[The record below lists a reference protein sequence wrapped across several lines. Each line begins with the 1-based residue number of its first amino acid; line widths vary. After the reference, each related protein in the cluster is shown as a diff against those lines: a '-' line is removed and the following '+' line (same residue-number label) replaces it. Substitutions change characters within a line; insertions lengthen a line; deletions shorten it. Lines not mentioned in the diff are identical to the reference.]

1 MLGST
6 RSLCGKSGGADLSS
20 NLDRGREY
28 AERTRRL
35 SAERLSACRAVLI
48 LIEVLILLMP
58 LMEHFCKW
66 DKFLQGGPD
75 VEFGILCL
83 LLFAGLVLLTAHRAV
98 TSPLLA
104 LLAYRLIA
112 LPVRCL
118 SISCRLPLVSSSF
131 EERSSQA
138 SMRGFFFPERN
149 SVTYLIPS
157 LFVPSLCSPRALS
170 THAHTTASSPAHFC
184 HARA

>member
-1 MLGST
+1 ML
-6 RSLCGKSGGADLSS
+6 
-20 NLDRGREY
+20 
-28 AERTRRL
+28 
-35 SAERLSACRAVLI
+35 ACRAVLI

-75 VEFGILCL
+75 VEFGILCM

-112 LPVRCL
+112 LPLRCL
-118 SISCRLPLVSSSF
+118 SISCHSPLTSSSF
-131 EERSSQA
+131 EARRGQGNIPAFSSLSGTQT
-138 SMRGFFFPERN
+138 G
-149 SVTYLIPS
+149 IP
-157 LFVPSLCSPRALS
+157 LRI
-170 THAHTTASSPAHFC
+170 
-184 HARA
+184 